1 MATVELKGSEWKNFI
16 KSEYTI
22 VDCYGE
28 NCVACVILEPIYDAI
43 ADDLSGVDFARINIS
58 LYPEIADEF
67 GINAMPTLLYFRN
80 GKLVDKTIG
89 SMERAELMQHISHL
103 LYE

>member
-28 NCVACVILEPIYDAI
+28 NCVACVILEPICDAI

-80 GKLVDKTIG
+80 GKLIDKTIG
-89 SMERAELMQHISHL
+89 SMERAEFMQHISHL